1 MFMNK
6 NITIT
11 KILCCLF
18 AIVALMACDK
28 EPFDNGKTLKKE
40 EKETPKEINDNTLYE
55 LPVVFHVLSN
65 STTKQEY
72 IPNDVDLRRLLF
84 YVNELYAGG
93 IYGPSVNIRV
103 KFVTA
108 TEDEEGKKM
117 TTQGVVYDKWDE
129 KYPIN
134 PDDFMTNNS
143 NKYTKYLW
151 DPNKYINVFVYLFD
165 DDDNE
170 AEVLGISHMPYKT
183 KENATLQG
191 LEQVASGKMTKK
203 NIAFPLSVSIN
214 AKYINT
220 LSARYSSGLKE
231 KTFRGYKEEDVVV
244 TLAHEL
250 GHYLG
255 LFHVFAEDSKNGVVD
270 QCFDSDYCQDTPSY
284 NKKQYER
291 DIQELSKH
299 LTYENVHEIF
309 QRTDCSGKVYEA
321 TNIMDYAYCYSYA
334 FTPNQQY
341 RMRQVLYYSPLIPGP
356 KKTTNT
362 RSIAPDKVLDLP
374 IRISKCPR

>member
-1 MFMNK
+1 M
-6 NITIT
+6 
-11 KILCCLF
+11 
-18 AIVALMACDK
+18 
-28 EPFDNGKTLKKE
+28 
-40 EKETPKEINDNTLYE
+40 
-55 LPVVFHVLSN
+55 VFHVLSN

-72 IPNDVDLRRLLF
+72 IPNDAHLRRLLF

-93 IYGPSVNIRV
+93 IYGPSANIRV
-103 KFVTA
+103 KFVAA
-108 TEDEEGKKM
+108 TEDEKGEKM
-117 TTQGVVYDKWDE
+117 KTQGVVYDQWDE

-134 PDDFMTNNS
+134 CENFMTSNG

-151 DPNKYINVFVYLFD
+151 EPNKYINVFVYLFD
-165 DDDNE
+165 EDGGE
-170 AEVLGISHMPYKT
+170 GEVLGISHMPYKT

-203 NIAFPLSVSIN
+203 NISFPLSVSIN

-220 LSARYSSGLKE
+220 LSARYTSSLKE

-255 LFHVFAEDSKNGVVD
+255 LFHVFAEDRNNGVIDSCV
-270 QCFDSDYCQDTPSY
+270 DSDYCQDTPSY
-284 NKKQYER
+284 NKKQYEKDALDLASR
-291 DIQELSKH
+291 
-299 LTYENVHEIF
+299 LTSSNVHELF
-309 QRTDCSGKVYEA
+309 QRKDCSGKVYEA

-356 KKTTNT
+356 KKTTTT
-362 RSIAPDKVLDLP
+362 RSVAPDKVLDLP

>member
-1 MFMNK
+1 MNK
-6 NITIT
+6 KAIIT
-11 KILCCLF
+11 KILCSLF
-18 AIVALMACDK
+18 VVVALIACDK
-28 EPFDNGKTLKKE
+28 EPFDNGKTVKKE
-40 EKETPKEINDNTLYE
+40 EKEAPKEINDNTLYE

-72 IPNDVDLRRLLF
+72 IPNDANLRRLLF

-93 IYGPSVNIRV
+93 IYGPSANIRV
-103 KFVTA
+103 KFVAA
-108 TEDEEGKKM
+108 TEDEKGEKM
-117 TTQGVVYDKWDE
+117 KTQGVVYEKWDE

-134 PDDFMTNNS
+134 SEDFMTNNS

-165 DDDNE
+165 DEDNE
-170 AEVLGISHMPYKT
+170 GEVLGVSHMPYKT

-220 LSARYSSGLKE
+220 LSGRYTSTLKL
-231 KTFRGYKEEDVVV
+231 KTFKDYKEDDVVV
-244 TLAHEL
+244 TLAHEF

-255 LFHVFAEDSKNGVVD
+255 LFHVFAEDRKNGIID
-270 QCFDSDYCQDTPSY
+270 DCIDSDYCQDTPSY

-291 DIQELSKH
+291 DVMELAKH
-299 LTYENVHEIF
+299 LTNKNVHELF
-309 QRTDCSGKVYEA
+309 QRKNCSGKVYDA

-334 FTPNQQY
+334 FTANQQY

-356 KKTTNT
+356 KKTTTT
-362 RSIAPDKVLDLP
+362 RSVAPDKVLDLP
-374 IRISKCPR
+374 IRISKCPH

>member
-6 NITIT
+6 KAIIT
-11 KILCCLF
+11 KILCSLF
-18 AIVALMACDK
+18 VVVALIACDK
-28 EPFDNGKTLKKE
+28 EPFDNGKTVKKE
-40 EKETPKEINDNTLYE
+40 EKEAPKEINDNTLYE

-72 IPNDVDLRRLLF
+72 IPNDANLRRLLF

-93 IYGPSVNIRV
+93 IYGPSANIRV
-103 KFVTA
+103 KFVAA
-108 TEDEEGKKM
+108 TEDEKGEKM
-117 TTQGVVYDKWDE
+117 KTQGVVYEKWDE

-134 PDDFMTNNS
+134 SEDFMTNNS

-165 DDDNE
+165 DEDNE
-170 AEVLGISHMPYKT
+170 GEVLGVSHMPYKT

-220 LSARYSSGLKE
+220 LSGRYTSTLKL
-231 KTFRGYKEEDVVV
+231 KTFKDYKEDDVVV
-244 TLAHEL
+244 TLAHEF

-255 LFHVFAEDSKNGVVD
+255 LFHVFAEDRKNGIID
-270 QCFDSDYCQDTPSY
+270 DCIDSDYCQDTPSY

-291 DIQELSKH
+291 DVMELAKH
-299 LTYENVHEIF
+299 LTNKNVHELF
-309 QRTDCSGKVYEA
+309 QRKNCSGKVYDA

-334 FTPNQQY
+334 FTANQQY

-356 KKTTNT
+356 KKTTTT
-362 RSIAPDKVLDLP
+362 RSVAPDKVLDLP
-374 IRISKCPR
+374 IRISKCPH

>member
-1 MFMNK
+1 MF
-6 NITIT
+6 
-11 KILCCLF
+11 
-18 AIVALMACDK
+18 AVVALVACDK
-28 EPFDNGKTLKKE
+28 EPIDNGKTIPKE

-72 IPNDVDLRRLLF
+72 IPNDAHLRRLLF

-93 IYGPSVNIRV
+93 IYGPSANIRV
-103 KFVTA
+103 KFVAA
-108 TEDEEGKKM
+108 TEDEKGEKM
-117 TTQGVVYDKWDE
+117 KTQGVVYDQWDE

-134 PDDFMTNNS
+134 CENFMTSNG

-165 DDDNE
+165 EDGGE
-170 AEVLGISHMPYKT
+170 GEVLGISHMPYKT

-191 LEQVASGKMTKK
+191 LEQVAIGKMTKK
-203 NIAFPLSVSIN
+203 NISFPLSVSIN

-220 LSARYSSGLKE
+220 LSARYTSSLKE

-255 LFHVFAEDSKNGVVD
+255 LFHVFAEDRNNGVIDSCV
-270 QCFDSDYCQDTPSY
+270 DSDYCQDTPSY
-284 NKKQYER
+284 NKKQYEKDALDLASR
-291 DIQELSKH
+291 
-299 LTYENVHEIF
+299 LTSSNVHELF
-309 QRTDCSGKVYEA
+309 QRKDCSGKVYEA

-356 KKTTNT
+356 KKTTTT
-362 RSIAPDKVLDLP
+362 RSVAPDKVLDLP

>member
-1 MFMNK
+1 M
-6 NITIT
+6 
-11 KILCCLF
+11 F

-40 EKETPKEINDNTLYE
+40 EKEAPKEINDNTLYE

-143 NKYTKYLW
+143 NKYTK
-151 DPNKYINVFVYLFD
+151 
-165 DDDNE
+165 
-170 AEVLGISHMPYKT
+170 
-183 KENATLQG
+183 
-191 LEQVASGKMTKK
+191 
-203 NIAFPLSVSIN
+203 
-214 AKYINT
+214 
-220 LSARYSSGLKE
+220 
-231 KTFRGYKEEDVVV
+231 
-244 TLAHEL
+244 
-250 GHYLG
+250 
-255 LFHVFAEDSKNGVVD
+255 
-270 QCFDSDYCQDTPSY
+270 
-284 NKKQYER
+284 
-291 DIQELSKH
+291 
-299 LTYENVHEIF
+299 
-309 QRTDCSGKVYEA
+309 
-321 TNIMDYAYCYSYA
+321 
-334 FTPNQQY
+334 
-341 RMRQVLYYSPLIPGP
+341 
-356 KKTTNT
+356 
-362 RSIAPDKVLDLP
+362 
-374 IRISKCPR
+374 

>member
-1 MFMNK
+1 MNK
-6 NITIT
+6 KTIIA

-18 AIVALMACDK
+18 AVVALVACDK
-28 EPFDNGKTLKKE
+28 EPIDNGKTISKE

-72 IPNDVDLRRLLF
+72 IPNDAHLRRLLF

-93 IYGPSVNIRV
+93 IYGPSANIRV
-103 KFVTA
+103 KFVAA
-108 TEDEEGKKM
+108 TEDEKGEKM
-117 TTQGVVYDKWDE
+117 KTQGVVYDQWDE

-134 PDDFMTNNS
+134 CENFMTSNG

-165 DDDNE
+165 EDGGE
-170 AEVLGISHMPYKT
+170 GEVLGISHMPYKT

-191 LEQVASGKMTKK
+191 LEQVAIGKMTKK
-203 NIAFPLSVSIN
+203 NISFPLSVSIN

-220 LSARYSSGLKE
+220 LSARYTSGLKE
-231 KTFRGYKEEDVVV
+231 KTFRGYKEDDVVV

-255 LFHVFAEDSKNGVVD
+255 LFHVFAEDRNNGVID
-270 QCFDSDYCQDTPSY
+270 SCIDSDYCQDTPSY
-284 NKKQYER
+284 NKKQYEKDALDLASR
-291 DIQELSKH
+291 
-299 LTYENVHEIF
+299 LTSSNVHELF
-309 QRTDCSGKVYEA
+309 QRKDCSGKVYEA

-356 KKTTNT
+356 KKTTTT
-362 RSIAPDKVLDLP
+362 RSVAPDKVLDLP